1 MARDNYAPRQFLRLG
16 DRLAFS
22 NGLIALAAAA
32 AITYAAFH
40 GHTDA
45 LIPLYAVG
53 VFLAFTLSQTG
64 MVVHWW
70 RRRGAHWRKSIA
82 FNGLGALLS
91 ALVGLT
97 AGVTKF
103 TEGAWVVLVPIP
115 LLIATCLKIHRY
127 YDTVREAVS
136 LNAPAVRRGIIPACQ
151 ESEATRRRSGT
162 SSSSQSLD
170 FIWPISARSLT
181 SRRSLCRSAPCISRP
196 TRTKL
201 HAFVMSGMCGATMFG
216 LKQS

>member
-1 MARDNYAPRQFLRLG
+1 MARDNYAPRLFLRIG

-22 NGLIALAAAA
+22 NGIIALAAAA
-32 AITYAAFH
+32 AIAYAAFH
-40 GHTDA
+40 GHTEA

-70 RRRGAHWRKSIA
+70 RRRGVHWRKSIA

-103 TEGAWVVLVPIP
+103 TEGAWVILISIP
-115 LLIATCLKIHRY
+115 LLLGDVSADPPLLRHGTKSRRPPPAARRDQQTHHPGWRGKRRNPGGDLAPHHRPSFS
-127 YDTVREAVS
+127 TS
-136 LNAPAVRRGIIPACQ
+136 LGQSPRARLRRLVHSADLCCAPRAR
-151 ESEATRRRSGT
+151 RRRS
-162 SSSSQSLD
+162 
-170 FIWPISARSLT
+170 
-181 SRRSLCRSAPCISRP
+181 
-196 TRTKL
+196 RTVPL
-201 HAFVMSGMCGATMFG
+201 
-216 LKQS
+216 